1 MFNSTTDVYTTKRK
15 IVQFSRGLIPQENK
29 VACKF
34 VSQSIYGI
42 FKSKS
47 ILLKNIAKSLNETI
61 QLKNTIE
68 RISNNLQQPLPSSM
82 QTNYTKKMV
91 KSLDEAPVILVDD
104 SDVIKPHGKK
114 FESLGKVRD
123 GSSKDNKTE
132 KGYTVTEM
140 VGLTAN
146 KKQPV
151 SLYSHIHSS
160 AEKGYKSTN
169 DVLFQ
174 GLEQVIGNL
183 CEKATFVFE
192 RGYDMNA
199 LFDFMYG
206 NEQNFVVR
214 LTEKRKLF
222 WKGKWFKSSTLR
234 DSRKG
239 KIKTNLTFRE
249 YGKEKKETVYI
260 SHLNIKITA
269 SKTTVNL
276 ILVYGLGKKPMM
288 LATNK
293 AVRGKED
300 AFQIVRTYMPRW
312 RIEEYFRFKKN
323 HFGFE
328 DFRVRSLVSINN
340 LNQLLTCAIGLLG
353 LLADKLQTSVLSR
366 RLIHNARSLRRD
378 IQFHYYQLAE
388 GVVSTLEHAKQGIQ
402 GWFRTRNN
410 SSRQLKMKLEF
421 IT

>member
-1 MFNSTTDVYTTKRK
+1 MFNSTTDVYTTKRE
-15 IVQFSRGLIPQENK
+15 IVHFSRDLVPQENK
-29 VACKF
+29 VASKF
-34 VSQSIYGI
+34 VAQSIYGI
-42 FKSKS
+42 FKSRS
-47 ILLKNIAKSLNETI
+47 VLLKNIAKSLHEPV

-68 RISNNLQQPLPSSM
+68 RLSNNLQQPLPPSV
-82 QTNYTKKMV
+82 QANYTKKMM
-91 KSLDEAPVILVDD
+91 KSLDKNPVIMVDD

-123 GSSKDNKTE
+123 GSSKDNKIE
-132 KGYTVTEM
+132 KGYIVTEM

-151 SLYSHIHSS
+151 SLFSHIHSS

-174 GLEQVIGNL
+174 GLKQVIGNL
-183 CEKATFVFE
+183 RDKATFVFD

-199 LFDFMYG
+199 MFDFMYA
-206 NEQNFVVR
+206 NEQDFVIR

-249 YGKEKKETVYI
+249 NGKEKKETVHI
-260 SHLNIKITA
+260 SHLNIKVTA
-269 SKTTVNL
+269 SRKPVNL

-293 AVRGKED
+293 AIQGKED
-300 AFQIVRTYMPRW
+300 AIRIVRTYMSRW
-312 RIEEYFRFKKN
+312 RVEEYFRFKKN

-353 LLADKLQTSVLSR
+353 LLADKLKTSTLAR
-366 RLIHNARSLRRD
+366 RLVHNARSLRKD

-388 GVVSTLEHAKQGIQ
+388 GIVSTLEHAKQGIQ
-402 GWFRTRNN
+402 GWFRIRCK
-410 SSRQLKMKLEF
+410 SPRQLELKLKF
-421 IT
+421 VA